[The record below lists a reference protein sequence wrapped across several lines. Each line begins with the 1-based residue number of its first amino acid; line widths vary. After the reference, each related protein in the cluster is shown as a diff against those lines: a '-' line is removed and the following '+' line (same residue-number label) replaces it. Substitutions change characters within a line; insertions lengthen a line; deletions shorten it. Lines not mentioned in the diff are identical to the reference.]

1 MIKVKRGVKP
11 KALVIAAAAA
21 NANLD
26 LDFDI
31 VITSGTD
38 GTHMVGSK
46 HYTGEALD
54 FRTQGVESTTLNLWV
69 ERVKER
75 LGPDYQVII
84 ESTPPH
90 IHIEFD
96 PQPQPM
102 V

>member
-54 FRTQGVESTTLNLWV
+54 FRTQGVESNTLNLWR
-69 ERVKER
+69 ERVATR
-75 LGPDYQVII
+75 LGPDYQVIT
-84 ESTPPH
+84 EGDH

-96 PQPQPM
+96 PQPQP
-102 V
+102 VV